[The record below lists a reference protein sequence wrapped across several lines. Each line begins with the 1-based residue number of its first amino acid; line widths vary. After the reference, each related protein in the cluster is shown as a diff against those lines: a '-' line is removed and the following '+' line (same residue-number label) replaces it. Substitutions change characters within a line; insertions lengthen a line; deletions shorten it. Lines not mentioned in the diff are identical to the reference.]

1 MNAFMTADTK
11 RTNVERIEVLHDT
24 EFIISTYLHILHKP
38 NRRWDYF
45 ADVKS
50 LSVVPFGFEPIRKA
64 IFQFSNRL
72 KNAASQLLL

>member
-11 RTNVERIEVLHDT
+11 KTNVERIEVLHDT
-24 EFIISTYLHILHKP
+24 EFIISTYMHILHKA

-64 IFQFSNRL
+64 IMEARDRVQD
-72 KNAASQLLL
+72 